1 MAPEKNQVVVS
12 VVIPVYNV
20 EKFLS
25 ETIES
30 VLNQTLTDFELI
42 LINDGSIDRSPEIC
56 EEYKK
61 RDSRIKY
68 FSQKNAGVSVARNL
82 GLSHAKGEYV
92 FFMDSDDTI
101 DQLFI
106 ETSYE
111 CAKEQNSD
119 FIIVGNHYCRMLPN
133 VSALP
138 TCAQF
143 VRIEFL
149 RKYQDIRFP
158 ENIQPCEDGL
168 FSHRLIA
175 LTDRIGTNRHGLY
188 YYRSHENQNNL
199 KINEN
204 TEKIIQQIPI
214 WLEILKS
221 FYAKYDLYKT
231 HASHLALFVEHE
243 PFGLRYLNA
252 PFTEEQKQRLFNII
266 RNFVDEYV
274 IPHLRKEDYAKL
286 SLPFMHFIHSGSSFE
301 FNEKYRKYLKNKI
314 LNRKIRLLFARLI
327 PFSKIRRE
335 LRKEINV
342 KYS

>member
-1 MAPEKNQVVVS
+1 MTPEKNQVVVS

-106 ETSYE
+106 ETSYK

-149 RKYQDIRFP
+149 REYHDIRFP

-175 LTDRIGTNRHGLY
+175 LTDRIGTNCHGLY
-188 YYRSHENQNNL
+188 YYRAHENQNNL

-243 PFGLRYLNA
+243 PFGLRYLNT

-274 IPHLRKEDYAKL
+274 IPHLSKEDYAKL

-301 FNEKYRKYLKNKI
+301 FNEKYKKYLKNKV

-327 PFSKIRRE
+327 PLSKIRRE
-335 LRKEINV
+335 LRKEINI